1 MATVRCPSCA
11 EEIVPLPVER
21 AEEGPTRYVCPS
33 CRNQLTIDVIDL
45 YEALEEEEASG

>member
-11 EEIVPLPVER
+11 EEIIPFPVER
-21 AEEGPTRYVCPS
+21 AEEGPTLYVCPS
-33 CRNQLTIDVIDL
+33 CRNRLTIDVIDQ

>member
-1 MATVRCPSCA
+1 MATVRCPSCG

-21 AEEGPTRYVCPS
+21 EEGPTQYMCPA
-33 CRNQLTIDVIDL
+33 CRSRLSVDVIDQ